1 MIKNIVGGILIGGA
15 NIIPGVSG
23 GTIIVM
29 LGIFDK
35 TMSSISNLFKIK
47 ISWKERL
54 EAFKFLFTLMIGVGI
69 GLVVFAKIL
78 TFLFDKFPNQ
88 TLACFS
94 GLILFSL
101 PSLKKQEMKDSKIS
115 IISFIAGILLIG
127 ALVFFSQGTG
137 ELTVSL
143 DEIVSKTLDIKYILT
158 LFLLGA
164 ISGGAMI
171 FPGIS
176 GSMVLLI
183 LGWYHLFKGYV
194 ANITS
199 FEPNIIIGLIIIA
212 LGVGIGIILSAKL
225 TTYLLNKHRTGTMS
239 FILGLILMSAITIIP
254 LKGYDVITVITS
266 ILTFILGAILV
277 TLLEKKNLKEKTND

>member
-115 IISFIAGILLIG
+115 IISFIAGIILIG

-143 DEIVSKTLDIKYILT
+143 EEIVSKTLDIKYILT

-194 ANITS
+194 A
-199 FEPNIIIGLIIIA
+199 NIIIGLIIIA

>member
-143 DEIVSKTLDIKYILT
+143 EEIVSKTLDIKYILT

-212 LGVGIGIILSAKL
+212 LGVGI
-225 TTYLLNKHRTGTMS
+225 
-239 FILGLILMSAITIIP
+239 
-254 LKGYDVITVITS
+254 
-266 ILTFILGAILV
+266 
-277 TLLEKKNLKEKTND
+277 

>member
-1 MIKNIVGGILIGGA
+1 
-15 NIIPGVSG
+15 
-23 GTIIVM
+23 M

-115 IISFIAGILLIG
+115 IISFIAGIILIG

-143 DEIVSKTLDIKYILT
+143 EEIVSKTLDIKYILT

>member
-1 MIKNIVGGILIGGA
+1 MIRNILGGILIGGA

-23 GTIIVM
+23 GTIIVL

-47 ISWKERL
+47 ISWKERM
-54 EAFKFLFTLMIGVGI
+54 EAFKFLLTLAVGVGI
-69 GLVVFAKIL
+69 GLIVFAKVL
-78 TFLFDKFPNQ
+78 TFLFENFENQ
-88 TLACFS
+88 TLMCFC

-101 PSLKKQEMKDSKIS
+101 PMLKKQEMKNDKIS
-115 IISFIAGILLIG
+115 IIPVILGIVLIG
-127 ALVFFSQGTG
+127 VLVYFSPAKT
-137 ELTVSL
+137 EVTVSL
-143 DEIVSKTLDIKYILT
+143 SEILSNSLNIGYILT
-158 LFLLGA
+158 LFFLGF

-176 GSMVLLI
+176 GSMILLI

-194 ANITS
+194 ANVTS

-212 LGVGIGIILSAKL
+212 LGVGLGIILSAKL
-225 TTYLLNKHRTGTMS
+225 TNFLLKKYRRGTMS

-254 LKGYDVITVITS
+254 LKGYDLITIITS
-266 ILTFILGAILV
+266 IISFAVGGCLV
-277 TLLEKKNLKEKTND
+277 LFLEKRKEK

>member
-1 MIKNIVGGILIGGA
+1 MIKNIIGGIMIGGA

-23 GTIIVM
+23 GTIIVL

-35 TMSSISNLFKIK
+35 TMSSISNLFRLK

-54 EAFKFLFTLMIGVGI
+54 EAFKFLLSLMIGVGI
-69 GLVVFAKIL
+69 GLVVFAKVL
-78 TFLFDKFPNQ
+78 TFLFENFPNQ
-88 TLACFS
+88 TLMCFS

-101 PSLKKQEMKDSKIS
+101 PSLKKEEMKDSKIS
-115 IISFIAGILLIG
+115 IISFICGLIVIG
-127 ALVFFSQGTG
+127 ALVLFSPAKT
-137 ELTVSL
+137 ELTITL
-143 DEIVSKTLDIKYILT
+143 EEILANNINIGYILT
-158 LFLLGA
+158 LFLLGV

-194 ANITS
+194 ANVTS
-199 FEPNIIIGLIIIA
+199 FEPKIIIGLIIIA
-212 LGVGIGIILSAKL
+212 LGVALGVILSAKL
-225 TTYLLNKHRTGTMS
+225 TTFLLKKHRNGTMS

-254 LKGYDVITVITS
+254 LKGYDLITLLTS
-266 ILTFILGAILV
+266 ILTFVLGAIGV
-277 TLLEKKNLKEKTND
+277 TLLEKKKNVS

>member
-1 MIKNIVGGILIGGA
+1 MIKNIFGGIMVGAA

-23 GTIIVM
+23 GTIIVL

-47 ISWKERL
+47 ISLKERI
-54 EAFKFLFTLMIGVGI
+54 EAFKFLFSLIIGVGI

-78 TFLFDKFPNQ
+78 TFLFEHFPNQ
-88 TLACFS
+88 TLMCFS

-115 IISFIAGILLIG
+115 IISFICGIVLIG
-127 ALVFFSQGTG
+127 ILVFFSKENS
-137 ELTVSL
+137 ELTITL
-143 DEIVSKTLDIKYILT
+143 EEIVSKDMNIGYILT
-158 LFLLGA
+158 LFLLGI
-164 ISGGAMI
+164 ISGGSMI

-176 GSMVLLI
+176 GSMILLI

-194 ANITS
+194 ANVTS
-199 FEPNIIIGLIIIA
+199 FDPKIILGLIIIA

-225 TTYLLNKHRTGTMS
+225 TTYLLNKHKRGTMS
-239 FILGLILMSAITIIP
+239 FIIGLILMSAITIIP
-254 LKGYDVITVITS
+254 LKGYDIITLLTS
-266 ILTFILGAILV
+266 IFMFILGGALV
-277 TLLEKKNLKEKTND
+277 TLLEKKKNVS

>member
-115 IISFIAGILLIG
+115 IISFIAGIILIG

-143 DEIVSKTLDIKYILT
+143 EEIVSKTLDIKYILT

-164 ISGGAMI
+164 TSGGAMI

-194 ANITS
+194 ANVTS

-225 TTYLLNKHRTGTMS
+225 TTYLLNKHRTRTMS

-254 LKGYDVITVITS
+254 LKWYDVITVITS
-266 ILTFILGAILV
+266 ILTFILGATLV
-277 TLLEKKNLKEKTND
+277 TLLEKKNLKEKSE

>member
-115 IISFIAGILLIG
+115 IISFIAGIILIG

-143 DEIVSKTLDIKYILT
+143 EEIVSKTLDIKYILT

-164 ISGGAMI
+164 TSGGAMI

-194 ANITS
+194 ANVTS
-199 FEPNIIIGLIIIA
+199 FEPNI
-212 LGVGIGIILSAKL
+212 IILSAKL

-254 LKGYDVITVITS
+254 LKWYDVITVITS
-266 ILTFILGAILV
+266 ILTFILGATLV
-277 TLLEKKNLKEKTND
+277 TLLEKKNLKEKSE

>member
-143 DEIVSKTLDIKYILT
+143 EEIVSKTLDIKYILT

-164 ISGGAMI
+164 ISGGAR
-171 FPGIS
+171 
-176 GSMVLLI
+176 MVLLI

>member
-88 TLACFS
+88 TLACFNWINNTNFNES
-94 GLILFSL
+94 
-101 PSLKKQEMKDSKIS
+101 
-115 IISFIAGILLIG
+115 
-127 ALVFFSQGTG
+127 
-137 ELTVSL
+137 
-143 DEIVSKTLDIKYILT
+143 
-158 LFLLGA
+158 
-164 ISGGAMI
+164 
-171 FPGIS
+171 
-176 GSMVLLI
+176 
-183 LGWYHLFKGYV
+183 
-194 ANITS
+194 
-199 FEPNIIIGLIIIA
+199 
-212 LGVGIGIILSAKL
+212 
-225 TTYLLNKHRTGTMS
+225 NK
-239 FILGLILMSAITIIP
+239 
-254 LKGYDVITVITS
+254 
-266 ILTFILGAILV
+266 
-277 TLLEKKNLKEKTND
+277 